1 MTSPAVSP
9 TDTTPGKPLSETTDA
24 KPASTKAKLGSLRAL
39 WPFVRQHSALFSAW
53 LIALAVASAATLSL
67 PWAFGRM
74 IDDGFSSGSNIDRAF
89 LLLFV
94 VAVVLALASA
104 ARSASVYSPH
114 FFMALPLLSP
124 VCPAP

>member
-89 LLLFV
+89 LLKGQAQQYATAQGGKVYDFSDATTQA
-94 VAVVLALASA
+94 VAV
-104 ARSASVYSPH
+104 R
-114 FFMALPLLSP
+114 
-124 VCPAP
+124 